1 MTSRFEP
8 NAARLTIVLDI
19 RYPQSYLALHPAAAL
34 ARSLGVDVDWLP
46 LPVATLKPPST
57 GAASDDRGVR
67 HRRHR
72 ARLIASEIDT
82 YSNIQG
88 LVLRDYY
95 RDGDADVLNLGWL
108 WIRERLPQQLEAYL
122 SEAFRAY
129 WALELDPADEARV
142 VTLVESFGGDGK
154 VFLSWLATEGPA
166 VSRALVD
173 ELQKR
178 GVFAVPTYLVDDE
191 VFLGRQ
197 HLPMI
202 RWILAG
208 RTGQAPI

>member
-1 MTSRFEP
+1 MTSRFAP
-8 NAARLTIVLDI
+8 NPARLTVVLDI
-19 RYPQSYLALHPAAAL
+19 RYPQAYLALHPASEL

-57 GAASDDRGVR
+57 AAADDGRGVR

-72 ARLIASEIDT
+72 ARLIASEIGT
-82 YSNIQG
+82 YSDIQG

-95 RDGDADVLNLGWL
+95 RDGDAEALNLGWL
-108 WIRERLPQQLEAYL
+108 WIREKHPQQLEAYL

-129 WALELDPADEARV
+129 WAVELDPADEARV
-142 VTLVESFGGDGK
+142 ASLVESFGGEGK
-154 VFLSWLATEGPA
+154 AFLSWLAAEGPA
-166 VSRALVD
+166 VSRAFID
-173 ELQKR
+173 ELHER
-178 GVFAVPTYLVDDE
+178 GVFGVPSYLVDDE

-202 RWILAG
+202 RWILEG
-208 RTGQAPI
+208 RTGQVPI